1 MGLDSE
7 GSSGTM
13 AFAPKNK
20 HSGWQ
25 TTSQKSVP
33 SDCGE
38 TDLIGTIPH

>member
-1 MGLDSE
+1 
-7 GSSGTM
+7 M